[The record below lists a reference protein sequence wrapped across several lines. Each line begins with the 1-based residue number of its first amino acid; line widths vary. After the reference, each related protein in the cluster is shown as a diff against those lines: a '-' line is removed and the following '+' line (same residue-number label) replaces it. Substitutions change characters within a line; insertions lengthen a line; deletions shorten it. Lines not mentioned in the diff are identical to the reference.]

1 MKILVFGAGSYGE
14 RCMVPGCTG
23 AGHHVTVLARAP
35 RRADIQR
42 HGLVLEDIETGAR
55 SVARVAVAGQL
66 LAEDS
71 YDMVLVA
78 VRRDQLSAILPDL
91 ALNRSMPAVLFMLNN
106 PSGSSA
112 PIEALGP
119 QRVILGFPG
128 AGGSLEGY
136 VVYYRMIS
144 QQPTPTIGEP
154 DVVRKLPVYKLCC
167 KPCVLVSFEF
177 GIDNDMDAWLTSHAF
192 FVTSVSGAIYLA
204 GGDCLRLSRS
214 PPPPQADGRWGA
226 PKIQRGARSWAACS
240 SLGAQRAFH
249 LASAPVRG
257 LLLAPVFLTTHG
269 RICFCSACSS
279 RLSRDADARHGMP
292 PSFGKSGAPAPSRC
306 TAFTAQ
312 STIMRRLRSKILQQP
327 SCSDPFQAGLS
338 SGWRS
343 FRGFAAKI
351 ARMQQLQTSGAVPA
365 PLVFLRMRSR
375 HLRVVGNP
383 ALRYGAHSIDLHG
396 KSKQAA
402 AKSEAPRRKSL

>member
-1 MKILVFGAGSYGE
+1 MKILVFGAGVIGTLYGA
-14 RCMVPGCTG
+14 RLHR

-91 ALNRSMPAVLFMLNN
+91 ALNRSTPAVLFMLNN

-112 PIEALGP
+112 LIEALGP

-144 QQPTPTIGEP
+144 QQPTTIGEP
-154 DVVRKLPVYKLCC
+154 DGKKTARLQTLLQTLRACEFRVR
-167 KPCVLVSFEF
+167 
-177 GIDNDMDAWLTSHAF
+177 IDKDMDAWLTSHAF

-204 GGDCLRLSRS
+204 GGDCARLSRS
-214 PPPPQADGRWGA
+214 PPLLKLMVDGVRQGFSVVRALGRPVHPLALNVLFTWLPHSFA
-226 PKIQRGARSWAACS
+226 VFYWRRYFSQPTAEFVFARHA
-240 SLGAQRAFH
+240 RH
-249 LASAPVRG
+249 ASAEMQMLAMECR
-257 LLLAPVFLTTHG
+257 LL
-269 RICFCSACSS
+269 
-279 RLSRDADARHGMP
+279 
-292 PSFGKSGAPAPSRC
+292 FGKSGAPAPALHRLYSAIDNYA
-306 TAFTAQ
+306 TAKKQ
-312 STIMRRLRSKILQQP
+312 DPP
-327 SCSDPFQAGLS
+327 SA
-338 SGWRS
+338 
-343 FRGFAAKI
+343 
-351 ARMQQLQTSGAVPA
+351 
-365 PLVFLRMRSR
+365 
-375 HLRVVGNP
+375 
-383 ALRYGAHSIDLHG
+383 
-396 KSKQAA
+396 
-402 AKSEAPRRKSL
+402 